1 MKRILAAAGALAVMI
16 ATTHSL
22 ADEAPGLAFKG
33 TATAPDSN
41 RVIYQEFHE
50 VSGTCTDGWWQ
61 PDRQDVRYVRPED
74 DKAFATKA
82 LTYPNSLQTPDV
94 DFRQPSFGE
103 RLNIVRK
110 GDTLAIDWSIEG
122 EEGGSWTLNPGPDL
136 VIDAGFDHFIRA
148 NWTTLTTGD
157 SVTFRFL
164 APTRGEA
171 YDFVVE
177 PAPEAINGAHH
188 SFRIRPEG
196 LIMRLAVD
204 PIRLGYGDDGLL
216 THYQGLGNIRRNQ
229 DENYR
234 VSIQYQATTR
244 PGCALLPRS

>member
-1 MKRILAAAGALAVMI
+1 MKRSVAAAGILAAMI
-16 ATTHSL
+16 ATTDSL
-22 ADEAPGLAFKG
+22 AAEDPGLVFRG
-33 TATAPDSN
+33 VATAPNSD

-61 PDRQDVRYVRPED
+61 PDRQDVRYVRPDD
-74 DKAFATKA
+74 DKAFATKV

-103 RLNIVRK
+103 RLGIVRR
-110 GDTLAIDWSIEG
+110 DDILAIDWSIEG
-122 EEGGSWTLNPGPDL
+122 EDGGDWTLNPGPDL

-148 NWTTLTTGD
+148 NWTTLTSGD
-157 SVTFRFL
+157 SVAFRFL

-177 PAPEAINGAHH
+177 PAPEAINGADH

-229 DENYR
+229 DENYQ
-234 VSIQYQATTR
+234 VSIEYQATAR